1 MNCPTCDNIV
11 AIDPADYDEKIKS
24 HMLWYHPTE
33 EQFSR
38 LLVEL
43 YLHTQAAISHT
54 TKERYIEASF
64 VLNDLADKV
73 LRMKKYVDMK
83 LENE

>member
-1 MNCPTCDNIV
+1 MNCPLCDTVV
-11 AIDPADYDEKIKS
+11 ALQENDYDEKIKS

-33 EQFSR
+33 EQVSK

-43 YLHTQAAISHT
+43 YLHSQAAIANVSQE
-54 TKERYIEASF
+54 KYIEANF
-64 VLNDLADKV
+64 VLSDLSTRV
-73 LRMKKYVDMK
+73 LRLKKYVDMK